1 MWPLTGAPSEA
12 AFWNASLEVFVQA
25 ANINLSSISEASFK
39 CRLFFWGVCWDSF
52 LQICFFMLVCS
63 EWFLQIPF
71 VSDLFAHSNLFRFA
85 LFRFVSPDLF
95 WALLRF
101 VCSDLFCFLLFVVC
115 LSLFCL
121 FICLLICLSVCLF
134 DCFVSLF
141 VVSVSCL
148 FVCVFV
154 CLFVYWFVCFFVC
167 CFLLVLQPNCFFVSL
182 FVCLSGFVFVCL
194 LFLFLLVA
202 QPHTTMQSNKPA
214 NNCAN
219 QQANKMPTS
228 LHMVAM
234 LKPAH
239 MPVWGSATSCK

>member
-1 MWPLTGAPSEA
+1 MLAWRCLFRQRTSTWALYLKHPS
-12 AFWNASLEVFVQA
+12 NAGCVFGVFVEIRFFRFVYSCWCVR
-25 ANINLSSISEASFK
+25 NGFFRFL
-39 CRLFFWGVCWDSF
+39 LFEICLLIVICSDLLCSDSF
-52 LQICFFMLVCS
+52 LRICFEHCSDSFVQICF
-63 EWFLQIPF
+63 
-71 VSDLFAHSNLFRFA
+71 A
-85 LFRFVSPDLF
+85 
-95 WALLRF
+95 
-101 VCSDLFCFLLFVVC
+101 FCFLLFVWVCSVC
-115 LSLFCL
+115 LFVCW
-121 FICLLICLSVCLF
+121 FVCLSVCLI
-134 DCFVSLF
+134 VLF
-141 VVSVSCL
+141 LCL
-148 FVCVFV
+148 
-154 CLFVYWFVCFFVC
+154 L
-167 CFLLVLQPNCFFVSL
+167 FLLVLQPNCFFVYL